1 MTQIRGIVVLDPGHG
16 GKQNIGGSDANHAVS
31 PSGMLEKNLTLQI
44 AQEAE
49 AALAST
55 APNIRI
61 VKTRSTDVNLSLAE
75 RANVAR
81 DNKADL
87 FVSIHFN
94 GFNAIARGVEAFVRT
109 ADSNVNLADDTAFAQ
124 RVQAA
129 VLKAIKARDPQ
140 TKDRGVKQMNLGVL
154 ADASLGNTAATH
166 KTRACLVEIEF
177 MDVPA
182 VDALFNTGPNA
193 AAMRRETGE
202 AIAAA
207 IVADLESRPK
217 AASA

>member
-94 GFNAIARGVEAFVRT
+94 GFNASRARRRGLRPNCRFQRQ
-109 ADSNVNLADDTAFAQ
+109 SCRRHAFAQ
-124 RVQAA
+124 LR
-129 VLKAIKARDPQ
+129 PQ
-140 TKDRGVKQMNLGVL
+140 YSKRSRPATLRPK
-154 ADASLGNTAATH
+154 TAA
-166 KTRACLVEIEF
+166 
-177 MDVPA
+177 
-182 VDALFNTGPNA
+182 
-193 AAMRRETGE
+193 
-202 AIAAA
+202 
-207 IVADLESRPK
+207 
-217 AASA
+217 

>member
-1 MTQIRGIVVLDPGHG
+1 M
-16 GKQNIGGSDANHAVS
+16 
-31 PSGMLEKNLTLQI
+31 
-44 AQEAE
+44 
-49 AALAST
+49 
-55 APNIRI
+55 
-61 VKTRSTDVNLSLAE
+61 
-75 RANVAR
+75 
-81 DNKADL
+81 
-87 FVSIHFN
+87 
-94 GFNAIARGVEAFVRT
+94 
-109 ADSNVNLADDTAFAQ
+109 
-124 RVQAA
+124 
-129 VLKAIKARDPQ
+129 
-140 TKDRGVKQMNLGVL
+140 KQMNLGVL

>member
-1 MTQIRGIVVLDPGHG
+1 MSEAVDLIEQLAAAVVVADPADPPAILRLHDSFRAIRSALPA
-16 GKQNIGGSDANHAVS
+16 GGSAGASEAAEKAVALLTRLIFLEEARPVVADLRFPVLAVS
-31 PSGMLEKNLTLQI
+31 ESSIIVYRDPEHLCTCGEEALTNGYLSRLQ
-44 AQEAE
+44 
-49 AALAST
+49 L
-55 APNIRI
+55 
-61 VKTRSTDVNLSLAE
+61 V
-75 RANVAR
+75 
-81 DNKADL
+81 
-87 FVSIHFN
+87 
-94 GFNAIARGVEAFVRT
+94 
-109 ADSNVNLADDTAFAQ
+109 DSELLNY
-124 RVQAA
+124 A